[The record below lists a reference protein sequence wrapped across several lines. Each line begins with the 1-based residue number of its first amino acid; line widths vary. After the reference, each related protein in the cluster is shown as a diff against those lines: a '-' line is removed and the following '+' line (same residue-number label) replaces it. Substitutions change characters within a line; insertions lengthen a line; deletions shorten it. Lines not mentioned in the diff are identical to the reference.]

1 MRALPTKSWQ
11 TFYEKRTTPDSNN
24 CCVYSSY
31 SFPHPIERWKYNLSL
46 FTGICF
52 LSLLAFRHV
61 LVNEILDKIYI
72 FFKVFSWKE
81 LLQSL
86 FASLNA
92 ECICTNRFQITV
104 CANGAAPPPPPHQ
117 ICLHFFLSSME
128 ATTNIF
134 KIFQI
139 FSVHQQNISSSP
151 FSVHW
156 KLFPRKSFRWDHEG
170 HFPLKDIFVKYFCP
184 ISNITKCS
192 VYTKATHF

>member
-1 MRALPTKSWQ
+1 MSWWMKSPT
-11 TFYEKRTTPDSNN
+11 
-24 CCVYSSY
+24 
-31 SFPHPIERWKYNLSL
+31 
-46 FTGICF
+46 
-52 LSLLAFRHV
+52 
-61 LVNEILDKIYI
+61 KIYI

-104 CANGAAPPPPPHQ
+104 CANGAAPPPPHQ

-128 ATTNIF
+128 ATTKIF

-139 FSVHQQNISSSP
+139 FLVHQQNISSSP

-170 HFPLKDIFVKYFCP
+170 HFPLTDIFVKYFCP

-192 VYTKATHF
+192 VYTKATLFLFPLHIFNILGF